1 MRRLRRSL
9 RRSVQIAVIVAL
21 ILVAMAPLLRAVMVC
36 RMLNPATTDEP
47 RAESPPADVQAAM
60 ASTDSYFRREDST
73 YLKLPEWYIVYS
85 AEEYAA
91 FIKDHPPSA
100 FPYFAAIG
108 QFWDSYYGM
117 CAGTVDRYTYNSED
131 QVVNLVIGVSF
142 SAEYLV
148 KGLYENTVG
157 RVTEALSSPELTE
170 EDAYAQRVA
179 EEYGRFM
186 HTIPWYDFP
195 FAERLNGLWRETDG
209 WGPNPIR
216 KWERKLSLTLE
227 YGVKAVYGWVIGEST
242 RASFV
247 TPILITYAWV
257 ENFSEEDAE
266 LEAKL
271 A

>member
-1 MRRLRRSL
+1 
-9 RRSVQIAVIVAL
+9 
-21 ILVAMAPLLRAVMVC
+21 
-36 RMLNPATTDEP
+36 
-47 RAESPPADVQAAM
+47 
-60 ASTDSYFRREDST
+60 
-73 YLKLPEWYIVYS
+73 
-85 AEEYAA
+85 
-91 FIKDHPPSA
+91 
-100 FPYFAAIG
+100 
-108 QFWDSYYGM
+108 
-117 CAGTVDRYTYNSED
+117 NSED

-170 EDAYAQRVA
+170 EDDYAQRVA

-195 FAERLNGLWRETDG
+195 FAERLNGLWRETGG

-247 TPILITYAWV
+247 PPILITYAWV

-266 LEAKL
+266 PEAKL
-271 A
+271 ATQFDDGSALIGLPRYEGFSTITPRLAERGVRFLEIAGNDEIMFTVIAPREWKYDLSAGEVLLTMPILTDPDSQRLALNVPVRSLHTVLNELREREIAVEHLYDY